1 MSERA
6 RIRQAE
12 LTRIFKAAKAAGV
25 RAIIRPDGTIEM
37 LADAGPAAAAPS
49 EWDDVL
55 ESGSLAERRAA
66 LRRKM
71 LKRD

>member
-25 RAIIRPDGTIEM
+25 RAVIRPDGTIEM
-37 LADAGPAAAAPS
+37 LADADPAAAAPR
-49 EWDDVL
+49 ERDDML
-55 ESGSLAERRAA
+55 ESGSLAQRRAA
-66 LRRKM
+66 LRRKVF
-71 LKRD
+71 KRD